1 MFLSQ
6 NKISIR
12 RRVKEMVKVKIPGP
26 LRKLVGGKDEI
37 EVEAKTIKEVIE
49 KLGEINPEIKARI
62 LDENGE
68 VRRFINIY
76 LNNEDIRFLKG
87 INTDIKNGDEI
98 SIIPAIA
105 GGIK

>member
-1 MFLSQ
+1 
-6 NKISIR
+6 
-12 RRVKEMVKVKIPGP
+12 MVKVKIPGP

-49 KLGEINPEIKARI
+49 KLGEINPEIKSRI

>member
-1 MFLSQ
+1 
-6 NKISIR
+6 
-12 RRVKEMVKVKIPGP
+12 MVKVKIPGP
-26 LRKLVGGKDEI
+26 LRKLVGGKGEL
-37 EVEAKTIKEVIE
+37 EVEAKTIREVIE
-49 KLGEINPEIKARI
+49 KLGQINPEIKARI

-87 INTDIKNGDEI
+87 LDTDLKNGDEI

-105 GGIK
+105 GGKRK

>member
-1 MFLSQ
+1 
-6 NKISIR
+6 
-12 RRVKEMVKVKIPGP
+12 MVKVKIPGP
-26 LRKLVGGKDEI
+26 LRKLVGGKDEL
-37 EVEAKTIKEVIE
+37 EVEAKTIREVIE
-49 KLGEINPEIKARI
+49 KLGQINPEIKARI

-87 INTDIKNGDEI
+87 LDTDLKNGDEI

-105 GGIK
+105 GGKRE

>member
-1 MFLSQ
+1 
-6 NKISIR
+6 
-12 RRVKEMVKVKIPGP
+12 MVKVKIPGP
-26 LRKLVGGKDEI
+26 LRKLVGGKDEL
-37 EVEAKTIKEVIE
+37 EVEAKTIREVIE
-49 KLGEINPEIKARI
+49 KLGQINPEIKTRI

-87 INTDIKNGDEI
+87 LDTDLKNGDEI

-105 GGIK
+105 GGKRE

>member
-1 MFLSQ
+1 
-6 NKISIR
+6 
-12 RRVKEMVKVKIPGP
+12 MVKVKILGP
-26 LRKLVGGKDEI
+26 LRKLVGGKGEL
-37 EVEAKTIKEVIE
+37 EVEAKTIREVIV
-49 KLGEINPEIKARI
+49 KLGQINPEIKARI

-87 INTDIKNGDEI
+87 LDTDLKNGDEI

-105 GGIK
+105 GGKRE

>member
-1 MFLSQ
+1 
-6 NKISIR
+6 
-12 RRVKEMVKVKIPGP
+12 MVKVKIPGP
-26 LRKLVGGKDEI
+26 LRKLVGGKDEL
-37 EVEAKTIKEVIE
+37 EVEAKTIREVIE
-49 KLGEINPEIKARI
+49 KLGEINPEIKTRI

-87 INTDIKNGDEI
+87 LDTDLKNGDEI

-105 GGIK
+105 GGKCE

>member
-1 MFLSQ
+1 
-6 NKISIR
+6 
-12 RRVKEMVKVKIPGP
+12 MVKVKIPGP
-26 LRKLVGGKDEI
+26 LRKLVDGKDEI

>member
-1 MFLSQ
+1 
-6 NKISIR
+6 
-12 RRVKEMVKVKIPGP
+12 MVKVKIPGP
-26 LRKLVGGKDEI
+26 LRKLVGGKDEL
-37 EVEAKTIKEVIE
+37 EVEAKTIREVIE
-49 KLGEINPEIKARI
+49 KLGQINPEIKTRI

-87 INTDIKNGDEI
+87 LDTDLKNGDEI

-105 GGIK
+105 GGKCE